1 MVWIDYA
8 IIAVIAFSSLVS
20 LIRGFVRE
28 ALSLVTWGCVFVAS
42 HYYTYL
48 SVWFTGF
55 EDELVRN
62 GIAIA
67 VLFIATLIVGAIVNF
82 VIGQLWQKMGS
93 SGTDRVLGVCFGAL
107 PRDLVAAI
115 LFFDPLPGVKSE
127 DWSKSQSPQFSFIIR
142 WFFDYLQSSSN
153 SCPERKCSEMWL
165 NEEKRRMCGIVGIA
179 GVMPV
184 NQSIYDALTV
194 LQHRGQDAA
203 GIITIDANNCFRLR
217 KANGL
222 VSDVFEARH
231 MQRLQGS
238 MGIGH
243 VRYPTAGS
251 SSASEAQP
259 FYVNSPYGIAPPST
273 GS

>member
-28 ALSLVTWGCVFVAS
+28 ALSLVTWGCAFFVAS

-82 VIGQLWQKMGS
+82 VIGQLVEKTGL

-107 PRDLVAAI
+107 RGVLIVAAI
-115 LFFDPLPGVKSE
+115 LFFRLLYRGV
-127 DWSKSQSPQFSFIIR
+127 
-142 WFFDYLQSSSN
+142 
-153 SCPERKCSEMWL
+153 
-165 NEEKRRMCGIVGIA
+165 EKRRLE
-179 GVMPV
+179 
-184 NQSIYDALTV
+184 Q
-194 LQHRGQDAA
+194 
-203 GIITIDANNCFRLR
+203 ITADPAVQFYHQM
-217 KANGL
+217 
-222 VSDVFEARH
+222 VF
-231 MQRLQGS
+231 
-238 MGIGH
+238 
-243 VRYPTAGS
+243 
-251 SSASEAQP
+251 
-259 FYVNSPYGIAPPST
+259 
-273 GS
+273 

>member
-28 ALSLVTWGCVFVAS
+28 ALSLVTWGCAFFVAS

-82 VIGQLWQKMGS
+82 VIGQLVEKTGL

-107 PRDLVAAI
+107 RGVLIVAAI
-115 LFFDPLPGVKSE
+115 LFFLDSFTGVSKSE
-127 DWSKSQSPQFSFIIR
+127 DWSKSQLIPQFSFIIR
-142 WFFDYLQSSSN
+142 WFFVYLQSSS
-153 SCPERKCSEMWL
+153 SFLPR
-165 NEEKRRMCGIVGIA
+165 A
-179 GVMPV
+179 
-184 NQSIYDALTV
+184 
-194 LQHRGQDAA
+194 
-203 GIITIDANNCFRLR
+203 
-217 KANGL
+217 
-222 VSDVFEARH
+222 
-231 MQRLQGS
+231 
-238 MGIGH
+238 
-243 VRYPTAGS
+243 
-251 SSASEAQP
+251 
-259 FYVNSPYGIAPPST
+259 
-273 GS
+273 